1 MGIGISNR
9 AQETYQYQTEA
20 EATKHNF
27 PHAVKLDALSLPS
40 KTYRRD
46 VFEHSDSNRIFTGYD
61 TLDIEEIESI
71 RYKANHTIIHTPSW
85 FSDEAGEELQKVKEE
100 KGTYNGSDVLNAY
113 GFTYAR
119 LYAEIEQRYE
129 NGSEQWFGLG
139 GEPLTKEKE
148 IEELDKAY
156 ESAVDWA
163 TKCAEVMAGIQNMD
177 WTSLH
182 NPIKESD
189 RPALEA
195 PKPEQKDLEETKR
208 AFYALRDK
216 YMELYRRS
224 KLTGEPLTRQDSIL
238 GHNALLSFLNWREI
252 PRVYTHIRKWNS

>member
-1 MGIGISNR
+1 MAIGTSNKV
-9 AQETYQYQTEA
+9 QGTYQYQTEA
-20 EATKHNF
+20 GTTNHNF
-27 PHAVKLDALSLPS
+27 PHAVKSDTSSLPS
-40 KTYRRD
+40 KTNQRD

-71 RYKANHTIIHTPSW
+71 RYKANHTIIHTHTW

-100 KGTYNGSDVLNAY
+100 KGTYNGSDILNAY

-129 NGSEQWFGLG
+129 NGNEQWFGLG

-148 IEELDKAY
+148 IEELNKAY

-182 NPIKESD
+182 NSAQNSGRTI
-189 RPALEA
+189 LEA
-195 PKPEQKDLEETKR
+195 PKPEKEDLEEMKR
-208 AFYALRDK
+208 ALYEIRDK
-216 YMELYRRS
+216 YMELYRES
-224 KLTGEPLTRQDSIL
+224 KLSGEPLARQDSIF
-238 GHNALLSFLNWREI
+238 GHNALLALLEYQR
-252 PRVYTHIRKWNS
+252 

>member
-1 MGIGISNR
+1 MGIGISNK
-9 AQETYQYQTEA
+9 AQAAHQCQTEA
-20 EATKHNF
+20 GATKHSS
-27 PHAVKLDALSLPS
+27 PHAVKRDVLSLPS
-40 KTYRRD
+40 KTNRHD

-71 RYKANHTIIHTPSW
+71 RYKANHTIIHTPTW
-85 FSDEAGEELQKVKEE
+85 FSDEAGGELQKVKEE
-100 KGTYNGSDVLNAY
+100 KGTYNGSDILNAY

-129 NGSEQWFGLG
+129 NGNEQWFGLG

-148 IEELDKAY
+148 IEELNRAY

-182 NPIKESD
+182 NPTQESD
-189 RPALEA
+189 RPTSEV
-195 PKPEQKDLEETKR
+195 PKPEQKDLEEMKR
-208 AFYALRDK
+208 AFYAVRDK
-216 YMELYRRS
+216 YMELYRES
-224 KLTGEPLTRQDSIL
+224 KLTGEPLARQESIF
-238 GHNALLSFLNWREI
+238 GHNALLALLAKTWSAANH
-252 PRVYTHIRKWNS
+252 TH